1 MGTDIHSI
9 AQVRKPASRFNQLD
23 IHEQP
28 PTLPD
33 VWQTVAIGIAGDDR
47 SYNTF
52 AMLADVR
59 NGVGFAGV
67 KTSDGFP
74 VIHEP
79 RGLPA
84 DLELDGDDHPV
95 KRGSL
100 VAAWDWNGE
109 LAEIDDKEARRVAYL
124 EEGSMMWLGDHS
136 HSWCT
141 LMELKNFIS
150 NTASKHEVRIHGIVA
165 LTEFRAAKL
174 ENRGYKSWCGGVF
187 GRDVV
192 VVNETEAETQENAT
206 HVQTSWVK
214 NALEVSH
221 LNRIAAALEV
231 VAQRC
236 GVTDDNV
243 RFVYGFDS

>member
-9 AQVRKPASRFNQLD
+9 AQVRKSASRFNQLD

-33 VWQTVAIGIAGDDR
+33 VWQTAAIGIAGDNR

-59 NGVGFAGV
+59 NGSGFAGI

-84 DLELDGDDHPV
+84 DLERDENDDHPV
-95 KRGSL
+95 KRSAL

-109 LAEIDDKEARRVAYL
+109 LVDLDSKEARRVSYL
-124 EEGSMMWLGDHS
+124 EDAMWLGDHS

-141 LMELKNFIS
+141 LAELKSFVS
-150 NTASKHEVRIHGIVA
+150 NVASKHEARIHGVVA
-165 LTEFRAAKL
+165 LTEYRAAKA
-174 ENRGYKSWCGGVF
+174 ENRAYTSWCGGVY

-192 VVNETEAETQENAT
+192 VVNDAKAETQADAT

-214 NALEVSH
+214 NALQVSC
-221 LNRIAAALEV
+221 LNQIVTALEV
-231 VAQRC
+231 VTQRC

>member
-23 IHEQP
+23 IDEKP

-33 VWQTVAIGIAGDDR
+33 AWQTVAIGVAGDDR

-52 AMLADVR
+52 AMLANVR
-59 NGVGFAGV
+59 NGRGFAGV

-84 DLELDGDDHPV
+84 DFVLNDEGDHPV
-95 KRGSL
+95 KRSAL
-100 VAAWDWNGE
+100 VAAWDWNSE
-109 LAEIDDKEARRVAYL
+109 LVDLDSKEARRVSYL
-124 EEGSMMWLGDHS
+124 EDAVWLGDHS

-141 LMELKNFIS
+141 LAELKSFVS
-150 NTASKHEVRIHGIVA
+150 NVASKHEARIHGVVA
-165 LTEFRAAKL
+165 LTEYRAAKA
-174 ENRGYKSWCGGVF
+174 ENRAYTSWYGGVY
-187 GRDVV
+187 GWDVV
-192 VVNETEAETQENAT
+192 VVNESEAETQADAT

-214 NALEVSH
+214 NALQVSC
-221 LNRIAAALEV
+221 LNQIVTALEV

-236 GVTDDNV
+236 NVTDDNV